1 MGINILGI
9 GSYAPPLLV
18 DNGMMSQVVDTND
31 EWIRTRTGISTRHMT
46 DGEPAWHMGLKAAE
60 KAVAEAGIDPK
71 EIGLIID
78 STITHDFHTPSAA
91 CFIQRDLGAENAACY
106 DLAAACTGFVYS
118 VDNAMRY
125 LMTDDTLKYVLVV
138 ANESLSGITNF
149 EDRSSC
155 VLFGDGAAAVVLE
168 KSGKLFSSWLGSD
181 GNGVKFLYCKGA
193 LSDHPFM
200 PENRTAVPDGTDENV
215 THRFIAQ
222 DGKEVYKFATKAL
235 PNAAVNAAKKAGV
248 AIEDIDWFVP
258 HQANIRII
266 ETAAKNLGVS
276 MDKFILTIDK
286 FGNTSSASIPLAFDD
301 SVHSGKIKRG
311 DKVCF
316 IGFGAGLT
324 QGAVLFEY

>member
-9 GSYAPPLLV
+9 GSFVPPLTV
-18 DNGMMSQVVDTND
+18 DNNMMSTVVDTND

-46 DGEPAWHMGLKAAE
+46 NGEPAWHMGLKAAE
-60 KAVAEAGIDPK
+60 KAVAESGIDPK
-71 EIGLIID
+71 DIGLIID
-78 STITHDFHTPSAA
+78 STITHDFHTPAAA
-91 CFIQRDLGAENAACY
+91 CFIQRELGAENAACY
-106 DLAAACTGFVYS
+106 DIAAACTGFVYA

-125 LMTDDTLKYVLVV
+125 LMTDDTIKYALVA
-138 ANESLSGITNF
+138 ANESLSRITNF

-168 KSGKLFSSWLGSD
+168 KSDKLFSSWLGTD
-181 GNGVKFLYCKGA
+181 GNGIKYLYCKSA
-193 LSDHPFM
+193 FPDHPFM
-200 PENRTAVPDGTDENV
+200 TDDRTVISDGTDGN
-215 THRFIAQ
+215 TDHSFIAQ

-235 PNAAVNAAKKAGV
+235 PNAALRAAEKAGLS
-248 AIEDIDWFVP
+248 AEDIDWFVP

-276 MDKFILTIDK
+276 MDKFILTIDR

-301 SVHSGKIKRG
+301 AVHSGKIKRG